1 MTARLSN
8 RPALW
13 RIGAYLGML
22 VVFALVVLVPAGLR
36 EAGFHVAK
44 AWGLGSMTAPICC
57 LGAIPGAFFGDR
69 RYRSARR
76 AIPLTQ
82 RG

>member
-22 VVFALVVLVPAGLR
+22 AAFAFVVLVPAGLR
-36 EAGFHVAK
+36 EAGFHAAK

-57 LGAIPGAFFGDR
+57 LGAIPGALIADL

-76 AIPLTQ
+76 LAGP
-82 RG
+82 